1 MFSSSS
7 GWVMLPL
14 IAVMLSSIAAVMFSP
29 PVIFWANAGV
39 VIAATLNA
47 VTIAIATNSTYVFI
61 VLTSNV

>member
-1 MFSSSS
+1 MFSSSR
-7 GWVMLPL
+7 GWVILSP

-29 PVIFWANAGV
+29 TVISWANAGV

-47 VTIAIATNSTYVFI
+47 ATIAITTNNAYGFI